1 MVFQDWF
8 CGYTLGMKKK
18 PKSDPGK
25 KPWSGPAQNPFSLNQ
40 QPTRPNQFQVR
51 QVIGRR
57 SQRGR

>member
-1 MVFQDWF
+1 
-8 CGYTLGMKKK
+8 MKKK

-25 KPWSGPAQNPFSLNQ
+25 KAWPGQPQNPFSLNQ

-51 QVIGRR
+51 QVTGRR

>member
-1 MVFQDWF
+1 
-8 CGYTLGMKKK
+8 MKKK

-25 KPWSGPAQNPFSLNQ
+25 KAWPGQPQNPFSLNQ